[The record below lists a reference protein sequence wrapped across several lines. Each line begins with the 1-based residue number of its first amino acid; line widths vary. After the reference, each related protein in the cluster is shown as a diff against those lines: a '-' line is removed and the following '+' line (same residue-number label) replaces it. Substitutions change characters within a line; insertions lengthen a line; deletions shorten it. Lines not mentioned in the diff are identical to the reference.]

1 MCQLNCMPKLVIFD
15 CDGVVVDSEP
25 LTLQL
30 IRDDLAARGLPLD
43 LSKVTDLFVG
53 GTIAGAG
60 AQARAMGADI
70 SADWADLIYDKV
82 FAALASKV
90 EPIPGIGAVLDR
102 LDRQVIAY
110 AIGSNG
116 PHRKMEITLARCGL
130 AARFA
135 GRTYSRED
143 VAAPKP
149 APDVYL
155 LAASQA
161 GVAPQDCVVIE
172 DSATGAQAAVAAGMA
187 VFGFARETPR
197 AKFEGLTEFLF
208 DDMAQLPALL
218 GLPTE

>member
-1 MCQLNCMPKLVIFD
+1 MSQLEYVPKLVIFD

-82 FAALASKV
+82 FAALARSV

-102 LDRQVIAY
+102 LDHQGIPY

-130 AARFA
+130 SARFA

-197 AKFEGLTEFLF
+197 TKFEGLTELLF

>member
-1 MCQLNCMPKLVIFD
+1 MCQLDCVPKLVIFD

-43 LSKVTDLFVG
+43 LIKTTDLFMG
-53 GTIAGAG
+53 STIAGAG
-60 AQARAMGADI
+60 AQAREMGADI
-70 SADWADLIYDKV
+70 PEDWVDLIYDKV
-82 FAALASKV
+82 FAALARKV
-90 EPIPGIGAVLDR
+90 ESIPGIGAVLDR
-102 LDRQVIAY
+102 LDRQGIAY

-197 AKFEGLTEFLF
+197 AKFEGLTELLF

>member
-1 MCQLNCMPKLVIFD
+1 MCQLDCVPNLVIFD

-30 IRDDLAARGLPLD
+30 IRDDLASRGLPLD

-82 FAALASKV
+82 FAALARSV
-90 EPIPGIGAVLDR
+90 EPIPSIGAVLDR
-102 LDRQVIAY
+102 LDHQGIPY

-130 AARFA
+130 SARFA

-172 DSATGAQAAVAAGMA
+172 DSATGAQAAIAAGMA

-197 AKFEGLTEFLF
+197 AKFEGLTEFLY

>member
-1 MCQLNCMPKLVIFD
+1 MCQLDCVPKLVIFD

-43 LSKVTDLFVG
+43 LTKTTDLFMG
-53 GTIAGAG
+53 GTISGAG
-60 AQARAMGADI
+60 AQAREMGADI
-70 SADWADLIYDKV
+70 PEDWVDLIYDKV
-82 FAALASKV
+82 FAALACKV

-102 LDRQVIAY
+102 LDRQGIAY

-135 GRTYSRED
+135 GRIYSRED

-197 AKFEGLTEFLF
+197 AKFEGLTELLF

>member
-1 MCQLNCMPKLVIFD
+1 MCQLECVPKLVIFD

-43 LSKVTDLFVG
+43 LTKTTDLFMG

-60 AQARAMGADI
+60 VQAREMGADI
-70 SADWADLIYDKV
+70 PEDWADLIYDKV

-102 LDRQVIAY
+102 LDRQGIPY

-155 LAASQA
+155 FAASQA

-197 AKFEGLTEFLF
+197 AKFEGLTELLF

>member
-1 MCQLNCMPKLVIFD
+1 MCQLDCVPKLVIFD

-82 FAALASKV
+82 FAALARSV

-102 LDRQVIAY
+102 LDHQGIPY

-116 PHRKMEITLARCGL
+116 PHRKMEITLARCGMS
-130 AARFA
+130 ARFA

-197 AKFEGLTEFLF
+197 TKFEGLTELLF
-208 DDMAQLPALL
+208 DDMAQLLALL

>member
-1 MCQLNCMPKLVIFD
+1 MCQLDCVPKLVIFD

-43 LSKVTDLFVG
+43 LTKTTDLFMG
-53 GTIAGAG
+53 STIAGAG
-60 AQARAMGADI
+60 AQAREMGADI
-70 SADWADLIYDKV
+70 PEDWVDLIYDKV
-82 FAALASKV
+82 FATLARKV
-90 EPIPGIGAVLDR
+90 ESIPGIGAVLDR
-102 LDRQVIAY
+102 LDRQGIAY

-161 GVAPQDCVVIE
+161 GVAPRDCVVIE

-197 AKFEGLTEFLF
+197 AKFEGLTELLF
-208 DDMAQLPALL
+208 DDMGQLPALL

>member
-1 MCQLNCMPKLVIFD
+1 MSQLECVPKLVIFD

-82 FAALASKV
+82 FAALARSV

-102 LDRQVIAY
+102 LDRQGIPY

-116 PHRKMEITLARCGL
+116 PHRKMEITLARCGMS
-130 AARFA
+130 ARFA

-197 AKFEGLTEFLF
+197 TKFEGLTELLF
-208 DDMAQLPALL
+208 DDMAQLLALL

>member
-1 MCQLNCMPKLVIFD
+1 MSQLECVPKLVIFD

-82 FAALASKV
+82 FAALARSV

-102 LDRQVIAY
+102 LDHQGIPY

-130 AARFA
+130 SARFA

-197 AKFEGLTEFLF
+197 TKFEGLTELLF
-208 DDMAQLPALL
+208 DDMAQLLALL

>member
-1 MCQLNCMPKLVIFD
+1 MCQLDCVPKLVIFD

-43 LSKVTDLFVG
+43 LTKTTDLFMG
-53 GTIAGAG
+53 GTIAGADT
-60 AQARAMGADI
+60 QAREMGADI
-70 SADWADLIYDKV
+70 PEDWVDLIYDKV
-82 FAALASKV
+82 FAALARKV
-90 EPIPGIGAVLDR
+90 ESIPGIGAVLDR
-102 LDRQVIAY
+102 LDRQGIAY

-155 LAASQA
+155 LAVSQA

-197 AKFEGLTEFLF
+197 AKFEGLTELLF